1 MDYATLKAL
10 QPSEFEDAAAGY
22 RATRDLVSGAKD
34 ILEQRIA
41 GRMQADLEGEAA
53 SAALKQ
59 LRELWQNF
67 HYVQV
72 ECGLLTTALTALF
85 SDMEA
90 AKKKL
95 EAAVEDAR
103 ADKMTVNAD
112 GSVSY
117 PAGGEKVDG
126 KVPEG
131 GRVTG
136 SAGGDR
142 GGSPLDPVDPSSL
155 ADALDRQAAAQHPNP
170 YFGRAIEYANRIAEA
185 VKEATEADE
194 LWAPKLRRLKADDD
208 LTVSSKDWIDVE
220 KDTGGVRK
228 AAKSYLD
235 GIKPPPQHG
244 DPIANAAW
252 WRGLSPEEQ
261 DAYIS
266 LHPARVGDLDGLPAE
281 VRDEANRTV
290 LAESRAQVTEERTRL
305 LRQEPQQTK
314 VLYDPETGQAV
325 GKVNTVEW
333 SKWNDR
339 KKQLDNAIS
348 GMDIIQRRFE
358 QTGTQD
364 LPKAYLLGF
373 DPFANKDGRVIIA
386 NGNPDTADHTAVFVP
401 GTKTVLGNIDDEIDK
416 SDRLWRQSNKLAP
429 GESTSTITWFD
440 YDAPRSAKPGDA
452 GDIDPEARHDSY
464 ASKAAP
470 TLRHF
475 MDGAEAAHRSATG
488 DTAHTTLIGH
498 SYGSTVIGDTTK
510 YPSDY
515 RVADDIIAVG
525 SPGMQVDRA
534 ADLGLNP
541 KHVWAMAGG
550 GEDRWVREGG
560 RLAGLGDNRVIPT
573 DEAFGANLMASD
585 SPSHGG
591 FWNEENDRPSVSLEN
606 QAKVIVGRY
615 DDVKL
620 YREAHW

>member
-1 MDYATLKAL
+1 M
-10 QPSEFEDAAAGY
+10 
-22 RATRDLVSGAKD
+22 
-34 ILEQRIA
+34 
-41 GRMQADLEGEAA
+41 
-53 SAALKQ
+53 
-59 LRELWQNF
+59 
-67 HYVQV
+67 
-72 ECGLLTTALTALF
+72 
-85 SDMEA
+85 
-90 AKKKL
+90 
-95 EAAVEDAR
+95 
-103 ADKMTVNAD
+103 
-112 GSVSY
+112 
-117 PAGGEKVDG
+117 
-126 KVPEG
+126 
-131 GRVTG
+131 
-136 SAGGDR
+136 
-142 GGSPLDPVDPSSL
+142 
-155 ADALDRQAAAQHPNP
+155 
-170 YFGRAIEYANRIAEA
+170 
-185 VKEATEADE
+185 
-194 LWAPKLRRLKADDD
+194 
-208 LTVSSKDWIDVE
+208 
-220 KDTGGVRK
+220 
-228 AAKSYLD
+228 
-235 GIKPPPQHG
+235 
-244 DPIANAAW
+244 
-252 WRGLSPEEQ
+252 
-261 DAYIS
+261 
-266 LHPARVGDLDGLPAE
+266 
-281 VRDEANRTV
+281 
-290 LAESRAQVTEERTRL
+290 
-305 LRQEPQQTK
+305 
-314 VLYDPETGQAV
+314 LYDPETGQAV

-541 KHVWAMAGG
+541 KHVWAMVGG

-560 RLAGLGDNRVIPT
+560 RLAGLGDNRIIPT